1 MNEII
6 EFLQDVNRILLE
18 LAPTLA
24 FIVFVVGLYKL
35 LKIK

>member
-18 LAPTLA
+18 LAPTLVL
-24 FIVFVVGLYKL
+24 IVFVVGLYKL
-35 LKIK
+35 EIR